1 MMIGGQGSAAVVQ
14 DTIAATTIAR
24 WSRVIYKP
32 GKGRNAPNQLLLFI
46 AFYNFTFSRRAI
58 LWDRMGRGGLHI
70 SFKNDLTQSLKLHS
84 KVTLFIFVRQE
95 NGFFKKLALLGNQLM
110 RLDLRRGLF
119 GRWEPKHCLLF

>member
-1 MMIGGQGSAAVVQ
+1 MMIQGQGSAAVQ

-58 LWDRMGRGGLHI
+58 LWDTLGGGG
-70 SFKNDLTQSLKLHS
+70 
-84 KVTLFIFVRQE
+84 VTDFL
-95 NGFFKKLALLGNQLM
+95 
-110 RLDLRRGLF
+110 
-119 GRWEPKHCLLF
+119 